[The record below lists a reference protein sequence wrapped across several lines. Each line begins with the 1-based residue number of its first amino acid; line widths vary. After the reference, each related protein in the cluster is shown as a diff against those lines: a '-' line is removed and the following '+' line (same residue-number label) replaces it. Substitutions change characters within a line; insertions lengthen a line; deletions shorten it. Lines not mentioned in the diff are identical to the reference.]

1 MNAVLTTRASYNRRT
16 EKKPFQNKSIRGQYL
31 EAQKVREK
39 FEPGAIH
46 LAARQ
51 NLSKAGQ
58 NDARF
63 VFQKVGSASGLTAA
77 TARAAISTKEP
88 KGLIKIAPA
97 CALGFLLNQDLTR
110 AQYQAIRAIS
120 KEKGADIWPSYKEVQ
135 HAKQECRPEE
145 IEVSDH
151 LAFVPLQQLL
161 DHTTKRILELDQ
173 SIETNLHN
181 FAEEN
186 DHEVQATL
194 IYKYGFDG
202 SGSHHRQMQPDQGD
216 HLEVKNLVAT
226 QLVPLQI
233 SVCTSNIDRTI
244 WECLR
249 PNNPHSCRP
258 LRLSFEAE
266 NKETIV
272 TENER
277 LSTEIENLVPYIVS
291 ENPRISISYKGLMT
305 MLDLKVVSNIT
316 NGNTT
321 QCNVCDATR
330 SEMATNKGPFNAI
343 SDKRLLFGLSP
354 LHFGLRAFDTL
365 LHIGYKQDVKRFIS
379 RKFKDKNKI
388 SRRTQLVKDA
398 FLTELGLK
406 VDRPKE
412 GGSGGNTNT
421 GNVVRKAF
429 KNAQTTA
436 RICGVSTIL
445 VSNLSTIWGTLSGGK
460 YINPMQFDQYC
471 KNTLQQYMI
480 DAGWYSLS
488 PTLHR
493 VLVHGKDIIKAIP
506 VSIGATSEEGSEANA
521 KFARKFLK
529 HRTRKTALKD
539 TMFDLFH
546 RLLDI
551 SDPFV
556 VARSFVVHK
565 KQILNI
571 PADMALL
578 LSDTQENFENG
589 QNLSI
594 CDMSLS
600 DQSSIDD

>member
-1 MNAVLTTRASYNRRT
+1 MDENEDPLTKLSRLEICMLMHENDFEFTDHGNQQTAVLHHLLEKLEVTIEEIGELAYKNLKASVRGLVNFLIKRYKANSKHIERLVKEEFIQKDLPDSLRSSLNAVLTTRASYNRRT
-16 EKKPFQNKSIRGQYL
+16 EKKLFQNKSIRGQYL

-88 KGLIKIAPA
+88 KELIKIAPA

-202 SGSHHRQMQPDQGD
+202 SGSHHRQMQPDQEGD

-249 PNNPHSCRP
+249 PNNPHSC
-258 LRLSFEAE
+258 
-266 NKETIV
+266 
-272 TENER
+272 
-277 LSTEIENLVPYIVS
+277 
-291 ENPRISISYKGLMT
+291 
-305 MLDLKVVSNIT
+305 
-316 NGNTT
+316 
-321 QCNVCDATR
+321 
-330 SEMATNKGPFNAI
+330 
-343 SDKRLLFGLSP
+343 
-354 LHFGLRAFDTL
+354 
-365 LHIGYKQDVKRFIS
+365 
-379 RKFKDKNKI
+379 
-388 SRRTQLVKDA
+388 
-398 FLTELGLK
+398 
-406 VDRPKE
+406 
-412 GGSGGNTNT
+412 
-421 GNVVRKAF
+421 
-429 KNAQTTA
+429 
-436 RICGVSTIL
+436 
-445 VSNLSTIWGTLSGGK
+445 
-460 YINPMQFDQYC
+460 
-471 KNTLQQYMI
+471 
-480 DAGWYSLS
+480 
-488 PTLHR
+488 
-493 VLVHGKDIIKAIP
+493 
-506 VSIGATSEEGSEANA
+506 
-521 KFARKFLK
+521 
-529 HRTRKTALKD
+529 
-539 TMFDLFH
+539 
-546 RLLDI
+546 
-551 SDPFV
+551 
-556 VARSFVVHK
+556 
-565 KQILNI
+565 
-571 PADMALL
+571 
-578 LSDTQENFENG
+578 
-589 QNLSI
+589 
-594 CDMSLS
+594 
-600 DQSSIDD
+600 